1 MLASGPRIAK
11 NVPPWLRLL
20 RPHHWTKNLLLFA
33 PALTSSLILEPDTL
47 TKSLHGFVS
56 FCCAASTGY
65 VMNDLADLSSDRDHP
80 QKRYRPIASGDI
92 KVAATIAI
100 GLTCLSLAIT
110 TAIMLNTQFSL
121 LLFSYLLLAAL
132 YSLFIKKFVYAD
144 VVALVGL
151 YLIRIAA
158 GAAAIGVIAS
168 TWLSWYAATLFL
180 SLACMKRCAELL
192 TLRKTRAKRL
202 MGRAYMSHHLPSI
215 RAIGVGAG
223 LVSIV
228 IFGLYIQDPVA
239 AELYGSQARLWP
251 VLLLFGCWI
260 TGLWISTFKGRMT
273 HDPIVFVFSNLWSL
287 LILLAMIILTLWT
300 QISASL

>member
-1 MLASGPRIAK
+1 
-11 NVPPWLRLL
+11 
-20 RPHHWTKNLLLFA
+20 
-33 PALTSSLILEPDTL
+33 
-47 TKSLHGFVS
+47 
-56 FCCAASTGY
+56 
-65 VMNDLADLSSDRDHP
+65 
-80 QKRYRPIASGDI
+80 
-92 KVAATIAI
+92 
-100 GLTCLSLAIT
+100 
-110 TAIMLNTQFSL
+110 
-121 LLFSYLLLAAL
+121 
-132 YSLFIKKFVYAD
+132 
-144 VVALVGL
+144 
-151 YLIRIAA
+151 
-158 GAAAIGVIAS
+158 
-168 TWLSWYAATLFL
+168 
-180 SLACMKRCAELL
+180 
-192 TLRKTRAKRL
+192 
-202 MGRAYMSHHLPSI
+202 MSHHLPSI